1 MKFTT
6 MKKSFAPST
15 RTEIAPIH
23 TKTLTI
29 PPAAGSAT
37 TDNLAV
43 TVTFATPAEPS
54 QRSAYVEEDSTDIF
68 TLERCSPL
76 NDF

>member
-6 MKKSFAPST
+6 MKKSFAPSA
-15 RTEIAPIH
+15 RTEIAPVQ

-29 PPAAGSAT
+29 PPAAGPVT

-43 TVTFATPAEPS
+43 TVTFATPAQPS